1 MAHALKFL
9 FLNAH
14 VIFPIAEF
22 PALGQSR
29 HMPIHP
35 LTGGNSDLRPPKFEE
50 LGDAYVAAGKQASAN
65 LIAETVTVVKENVIA
80 PAFNAGLL
88 EPANTV
94 IAGINAVCDG
104 GSGGKKGAAPLIK
117 PLEHMHVVPAE
128 FLSPGWAAQTVSGGV
143 GSLVPYLIAGK
154 AAGSVMRATGSSL
167 ALEGGA
173 AKLMQS
179 QQLAS
184 VVGAFAY
191 DGAREVRQ
199 GESRLGNSVAGA
211 AGFGVFEAGNM
222 IAARGGSLG
231 RILTRTA
238 TGALGGGV
246 QTLTS
251 VAISEG
257 KLADGETLTRA
268 AVGGIVMS
276 HALPVGQKAIAH
288 AADHFNL
295 ATGRGVPVDRLV
307 QNQFAAEASTSA
319 TLKNIVNEN
328 PWARIQSDAPQSL
341 ARGNR
346 RVELEN
352 GADAGRLGHEL
363 KHLSQKR
370 GVVEEQN
377 FQTAGKLLQDGQ
389 RNEAW
394 QLFKETR
401 LKVELDARSA
411 EAKINS
417 ELGKSPGNADLHVA
431 ALAKLIPQLKVGD
444 LTYEQ
449 HWQREFKQF
458 EATNGKFRP
467 AVDFHGDHDHGIG
480 GKETPQAESAY
491 QRELGAHL
499 VQQLQDKQHIGV
511 FAGGA
516 VRDLLMRKTPK
527 DYDIATS
534 ATPDQVEALFL
545 SQGYKVIPVGKA
557 FGVINVVANGRE
569 FEIATLRSESTYTD
583 GRRPD
588 GVQFVTSLAADAARR
603 DLTINACFKTQLAA
617 PFMIFMAVNMI
628 WPAKLFAQWAI
639 LICASAKTN
648 CA

>member
-1 MAHALKFL
+1 
-9 FLNAH
+9 
-14 VIFPIAEF
+14 
-22 PALGQSR
+22 
-29 HMPIHP
+29 
-35 LTGGNSDLRPPKFEE
+35 
-50 LGDAYVAAGKQASAN
+50 
-65 LIAETVTVVKENVIA
+65 
-80 PAFNAGLL
+80 
-88 EPANTV
+88 
-94 IAGINAVCDG
+94 
-104 GSGGKKGAAPLIK
+104 
-117 PLEHMHVVPAE
+117 
-128 FLSPGWAAQTVSGGV
+128 
-143 GSLVPYLIAGK
+143 
-154 AAGSVMRATGSSL
+154 
-167 ALEGGA
+167 
-173 AKLMQS
+173 
-179 QQLAS
+179 
-184 VVGAFAY
+184 
-191 DGAREVRQ
+191 
-199 GESRLGNSVAGA
+199 
-211 AGFGVFEAGNM
+211 
-222 IAARGGSLG
+222 
-231 RILTRTA
+231 
-238 TGALGGGV
+238 
-246 QTLTS
+246 
-251 VAISEG
+251 
-257 KLADGETLTRA
+257 
-268 AVGGIVMS
+268 
-276 HALPVGQKAIAH
+276 
-288 AADHFNL
+288 
-295 ATGRGVPVDRLV
+295 
-307 QNQFAAEASTSA
+307 
-319 TLKNIVNEN
+319 
-328 PWARIQSDAPQSL
+328 
-341 ARGNR
+341 
-346 RVELEN
+346 
-352 GADAGRLGHEL
+352 
-363 KHLSQKR
+363 
-370 GVVEEQN
+370 
-377 FQTAGKLLQDGQ
+377 LQDGQ